1 MPFIQGKFKG
11 NLFSKNGHW
20 ETILPA
26 LFRKIELPYRRER
39 FNLPD
44 GDFLDLDILD
54 QNNEQA
60 PVIVLFHGLEGSSN
74 SQYIK
79 GFCKRFHQMG
89 MRCIAVNFRS
99 CSGTMNNRIVSY
111 HSGATDDIHSVIA
124 HFANTY
130 QNCQL
135 FALGFSLGGNALLKY
150 LGENKYPLP
159 NQLFAACCVSVP
171 IDLAGSSKQL
181 SKFTNQLY
189 MRQFL
194 KSLNE
199 KMIQKSRQF
208 PHIIDTKGIEKINNF
223 WEWDNRF
230 TAKINGFDSADDYY
244 SKCNALQFIA
254 NIQIPTLLL
263 NALNDPFLSEK
274 CFPEKLAK
282 QHPLF
287 TFEQCQFGGH
297 VGFASAF
304 PNGYYWHEERVISFI
319 NQVQQA

>member
-1 MPFIQGKFKG
+1 MPFIQGNFKG

-20 ETILPA
+20 ETIMPA

-39 FNLPD
+39 FTLPD
-44 GDFLDLDILD
+44 GDFLDLDLLD
-54 QNNEQA
+54 QSNEDA
-60 PVIVLFHGLEGSSN
+60 PIMVLFHGLEGSSN

-79 GFCKRFHQMG
+79 GFSKRFQQLG
-89 MRCIAVNFRS
+89 MRCVAVNFRS
-99 CSGTMNNRIVSY
+99 CSGTMNKHLISY
-111 HSGATDDIHSVIA
+111 HSGATDDIHTILH
-124 HFANTY
+124 HFAN
-130 QNCQL
+130 QFKNSSL

-150 LGENKYPLP
+150 LGDGLKQLP
-159 NQLFAACCVSVP
+159 TQLKAACCISVP
-171 IDLAGSSKQL
+171 IDLAGSSMQL

-199 KMIQKSRQF
+199 KMKLKAQLF
-208 PHIIDTKGIEKINNF
+208 PNSIDTTGIDKITNF

-230 TAKINGFDSADDYY
+230 TAKINGFKNAEDYY
-244 SKCNALQFIA
+244 NQCNALQFLEQL
-254 NIQIPTLLL
+254 NVPTLLL

-287 TFEQCQFGGH
+287 TFEQCQYGGH

-304 PNGYYWHEERVISFI
+304 PNGYYWHEERAIAFM
-319 NQVQQA
+319 NEHQQG